1 MDKIKNFKKYRR
13 INYIFGVFIFLV
25 IIFLT
30 IGYSTFQASFDIS
43 NTTAVVRAQ
52 KDVRITGLEFSSFAS
67 NATANNS
74 EFSATHITSNIDLP
88 NSDSSV
94 TYNVQVTNIGNV
106 EMGIIDVTGLPS
118 GLEYDIVGY
127 TMGTALCDNNDNT
140 QCKLGSVTT
149 FQITIRYAE
158 NAYDGVD
165 TVYNIDL
172 AFDFE
177 EIAYVA
183 RIGNTK
189 YQTLSAAVG
198 AVPTDGT
205 LTTIVLLKNTSE
217 HIDVAAGK
225 NIALDF
231 NNFVI
236 SNFET
241 FPVITIQG
249 GTVRMS
255 NGLITSDTTQG
266 AINVESN
273 GKFIMTGGS
282 IITSGNRQALY
293 VDTGSAEISG
303 TAYLQSSA
311 VAENNKIRGTVQTLA
326 TGTVTITGGTI
337 VSKTVGG
344 VALSNAG
351 TSIVG
356 VKDGNVST
364 VSPEFISEGYGA
376 YITSGTFNY
385 YDGVFKGTTSAIN
398 DDSLIS
404 DTETG
409 YTAVYSSESI
419 NGVPYDKAILGHGIT
434 VTFDPDQGTMD
445 STTRT
450 VMEDTAI
457 GPLPIPTRTN
467 YYFDGWFTIDNR
479 QIGPNEIISAP
490 VTFYAHWTFKDDA
503 NIAAIGNTQY
513 KSLAAAVS
521 AVTTNAETTITL
533 LRNTNENIKIGKNKN
548 IIFDFQSY
556 TLSNSNTNAVIETEG
571 NVTMVGGNIE
581 TNSDKTSAVNVKSTG
596 SFTITGGSIVA
607 TGKRQAIYN
616 EGGTVTISG
625 NPYLSSRAEYAA
637 NNKRGTV
644 QNLSYNNIVGT
655 MVITGGTIE
664 SFATN
669 GVGVSNSAN
678 LTIGV
683 DDGNVSTSVPLIKGI
698 GTGVVNTGTFNF
710 YDGILKGQSNA
721 ISGNVV
727 TNQNNSIVTS
737 SEVIDGVTYQVKY
750 LQ

>member
-1 MDKIKNFKKYRR
+1 MRRRYKITGFMKVN
-13 INYIFGVFIFLV
+13 V
-25 IIFLT
+25 IAIMIAAIVLMLG
-30 IGYSTFQASFDIS
+30 IGYSTFSAGLDVRDI
-43 NTTAVVRAQ
+43 NAVVRSTA
-52 KDVRITGLEFSSFAS
+52 DIRITGLSSSDYVSGANVNSEEFSTKTVFG
-67 NATANNS
+67 NV
-74 EFSATHITSNIDLP
+74 DLP
-88 NSDSSV
+88 NSDSTV
-94 TYNVQVTNIGNV
+94 TFDVVITNIGNV
-106 EMGIIDVTGLPS
+106 EMGINDIIGLPNNLTYS
-118 GLEYDIVGY
+118 ISNY
-127 TMGTALCDNNDNT
+127 TLGTTLCDDNNST
-140 QCKLGSVTT
+140 KCKLGSVSTVHV
-149 FQITIRYAE
+149 TIGYAD
-158 NAYDGVD
+158 NAYDSNNTSFNLD
-165 TVYNIDL
+165 ME
-172 AFDFE
+172 FE
-177 EIAYVA
+177 FSEIINVA
-183 RIGNTK
+183 RIGNQYYTS
-189 YQTLSAAVG
+189 LASAVAAV
-198 AVPTDGT
+198 PMNGT
-205 LTTIVLLKNTSE
+205 LTTIVLIKNTSE

-236 SNFET
+236 SNFEN

-255 NGLITSDTTQG
+255 NGLITSDATQG

-273 GKFIMTGGS
+273 GMFIMTGGS

-303 TAYLQSSA
+303 TAYLESSA
-311 VAENNKIRGTVQTLA
+311 VLETGKIRGTVQTLA

-356 VKDGNVST
+356 IKDGNVST

-385 YDGVFKGTTSAIN
+385 YDGVFKGATSAIN

-419 NGVPYDKAILGHGIT
+419 QGVPYDKAILGHGIT
-434 VTFDPDQGTMD
+434 VTFDPNQGTMD

-490 VTFYAHWTFKDDA
+490 VTFYAHWTFKNDA

-556 TLSNSNTNAVIETEG
+556 TLSNSNTNAVIETES

-581 TNSDKTSAVNVKSTG
+581 TNSDKTSAINVKSTG

-625 NPYLSSRAEYAA
+625 NPYLSSRAEYAS

-644 QNLSYNNIVGT
+644 QNLSYNNKLGT

-698 GTGVVNTGTFNF
+698 GTGVINTGTFNF